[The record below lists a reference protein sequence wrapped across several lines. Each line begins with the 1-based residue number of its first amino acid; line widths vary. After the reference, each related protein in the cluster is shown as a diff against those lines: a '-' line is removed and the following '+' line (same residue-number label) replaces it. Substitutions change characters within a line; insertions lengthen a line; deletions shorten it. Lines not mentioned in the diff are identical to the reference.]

1 MKAYVSLH
9 IMASTVALT
18 CLGVMGNAL
27 WESKGTFPGVVSEF
41 ETTLSW
47 EIIANEIQIC
57 ALIVSHYG
65 RKLFFFRGTTDR
77 PLTYYRLGV
86 VWKVVNNFHFQLHF
100 LSFQRCWFSYK
111 TTEQTP
117 VGSQCSDST
126 RLLSL
131 QN

>member
-1 MKAYVSLH
+1 MKAYVYLH

-65 RKLFFFRGTTDR
+65 RKLFFFVGR
-77 PLTYYRLGV
+77 LTVR
-86 VWKVVNNFHFQLHF
+86 
-100 LSFQRCWFSYK
+100 
-111 TTEQTP
+111 
-117 VGSQCSDST
+117 
-126 RLLSL
+126 
-131 QN
+131 